1 MTYYISSDKK
11 QLDIAKVHQAIKA
24 SYWGNYRSMEMTQT
38 TIEQS
43 MCFGVYSE
51 KEGQL
56 GFARV
61 LTDHVVFAYIMDVI
75 IFEPYQGKG
84 LGKKLIRYILDQP
97 EITNVHTV
105 ALKTKDAHKLYDAFG
120 FQKVGNSDMWM
131 AMDKAKYN

>member
-1 MTYYISSDKK
+1 MTYYISSDKQ
-11 QLDIAKVHQAIKA
+11 QLDIDKVHQAIKA
-24 SYWGNYRSMEMTQT
+24 SYWGSYRSMEMTKT

-75 IFEPYQGKG
+75 IFEPYQGMG
-84 LGKKLIRYILDQP
+84 LGKKLIQHILDQP
-97 EITNVHTV
+97 EINKVHTV

>member
-1 MTYYISSDKK
+1 MTYYISSDKQ
-11 QLDIAKVHQAIKA
+11 QLDIDKVHQAIKA
-24 SYWGNYRSMEMTQT
+24 SYWGSYRSLEMTKT

-51 KEGQL
+51 TEGQL

-61 LTDHVVFAYIMDVI
+61 LTDKVVFAYIMDVI

-97 EITNVHTV
+97 EINKVHTI

>member
-1 MTYYISSDKK
+1 MTYYISSDK
-11 QLDIAKVHQAIKA
+11 QRLDIDKVHQAIKA
-24 SYWGNYRSMEMTQT
+24 SYWGNYRSMEMTKT

-51 KEGQL
+51 MEGQL

-84 LGKKLIRYILDQP
+84 LGKKLIQYILDQP
-97 EITNVHTV
+97 EINKVHTV
-105 ALKTKDAHKLYDAFG
+105 ALKTKDAHKLYDTFG
-120 FQKVGNSDMWM
+120 FQKVGDSDMWM